1 MRTRLISA
9 IVALPIFIIPILIG
23 GPLLYALIIGATAL
37 GLYEFDRAF
46 GIRNPLIYSLQV
58 MSSLILYLVM
68 WIGKP
73 GFYFSAGVLLFIM
86 LFIYYVIAYPRI
98 KLDQVF
104 YSLVGFYYVAVML
117 SHAILLRNLGH
128 MGEIF
133 IWLVFIISF
142 GSDTFAYFVG
152 RTLGK
157 HKLARELSPKK
168 TVEGAVGGL
177 FGAAILSVVYAAYVG
192 STSLH
197 LEFYHYIGIGLIGA
211 IGSIFSQFGDIS
223 ASAMKR
229 VSGVKDFG
237 KVMPGHGGLLDR
249 IDSILFV
256 APLVYYALL
265 FLSTILEF

>member
-9 IVALPIFIIPILIG
+9 IIALPIFIVPILLG
-23 GPLLYALIIGATAL
+23 GPLLYALIIIATCI

-46 GIRNPLIYSLQV
+46 SLNNPMIYSLQLIA
-58 MSSLILYLVM
+58 SLILYLVM
-68 WIGKP
+68 WLGKP
-73 GFYFSAGVLLFIM
+73 GFYFTAGVLLFIM
-86 LFIYYVIAYPRI
+86 LFIYYVLHYPRL
-98 KLDQVF
+98 KMDQVF
-104 YSLVGFYYVAVML
+104 YGLVGFYYIPVML
-117 SHAILLRNLGH
+117 SHAILLRN
-128 MGEIF
+128 MGDMGQIF

-142 GSDTFAYFVG
+142 GSDTFAYLVG

-157 HKLARELSPKK
+157 HKLSKELSPKK
-168 TVEGAVGGL
+168 TIEGAVGGL
-177 FGAAILSVVYAAYVG
+177 IGAGLLCVIYAAYVG
-192 STSLH
+192 STMLH
-197 LEFYHYIGIGLIGA
+197 LEFYHYIGIAIIGA
-211 IGSIFSQFGDIS
+211 VGSVFSQFGDIS

-237 KVMPGHGGLLDR
+237 KIMPGHGGLLDR